1 MQSVAC
7 ILFDDRRYEFE
18 PENMDELKQIGEM
31 IYSNVQWIFSGIGV
45 AVISIL
51 GGKAAVKKVKRK
63 QKAKNQGVNISSDK
77 DINSEN
83 ILTQTAGENSKNL
96 NVMGDYHEGLSY
108 KDARQVAL
116 DVFKANS
123 SVYTEIAKKTI
134 DERVVNITDDIF
146 TMIYSELPDTVE
158 KLVEPAVQDTL
169 LKIQKEYAKND
180 DPALKERLIALLK
193 NRLKA
198 DEKDMET
205 IVLDEA
211 LEIVPKLTGI
221 QLNILS
227 LNLTVLRILHH
238 EVTNRDTFFHM
249 LTSKILLFYSNHM
262 SKTMEY
268 AHLQYLG
275 CTGILSEGSTYK
287 PIEEIFRNRY
297 AGLFSRGFSREE
309 FYEYMGIEIQEFQQL
324 ITTCQIDKEKYQFN
338 AMNENVLKY
347 SIAQSGKQEYEE
359 KLLQYYKEHIMEV
372 KEIKDDISS
381 HVQGFEEL
389 ADFWK
394 KTSEFKSMNLTSVG
408 IEIGLLN
415 YNLQT
420 GSKIQWKDFI

>member
-1 MQSVAC
+1 
-7 ILFDDRRYEFE
+7 
-18 PENMDELKQIGEM
+18 MDELKQIGEM

-96 NVMGDYHEGLSY
+96 NV
-108 KDARQVAL
+108 
-116 DVFKANS
+116 
-123 SVYTEIAKKTI
+123 
-134 DERVVNITDDIF
+134 
-146 TMIYSELPDTVE
+146 
-158 KLVEPAVQDTL
+158 
-169 LKIQKEYAKND
+169 
-180 DPALKERLIALLK
+180 
-193 NRLKA
+193 
-198 DEKDMET
+198 
-205 IVLDEA
+205 
-211 LEIVPKLTGI
+211 
-221 QLNILS
+221 
-227 LNLTVLRILHH
+227 
-238 EVTNRDTFFHM
+238 
-249 LTSKILLFYSNHM
+249 
-262 SKTMEY
+262 MEY

>member
-1 MQSVAC
+1 
-7 ILFDDRRYEFE
+7 
-18 PENMDELKQIGEM
+18 MDELKQIGEM

-324 ITTCQIDKEKYQFN
+324 ITTCQIDKEKFQFN

>member
-1 MQSVAC
+1 
-7 ILFDDRRYEFE
+7 
-18 PENMDELKQIGEM
+18 MDELKQIGEM

>member
-1 MQSVAC
+1 
-7 ILFDDRRYEFE
+7 
-18 PENMDELKQIGEM
+18 MDELKQIGEM

-51 GGKAAVKKVKRK
+51 GGKAAVKKVKSK

-96 NVMGDYHEGLSY
+96 NVMADYHEGLSY

-227 LNLTVLRILHH
+227 LHLTVLRILHH

-249 LTSKILLFYSNHM
+249 LTSKILLFYSNRM
-262 SKTMEY
+262 SKTIEY

>member
-1 MQSVAC
+1 
-7 ILFDDRRYEFE
+7 
-18 PENMDELKQIGEM
+18 MDELKQIGER

-51 GGKAAVKKVKRK
+51 GGKAAVKKVKSK

-227 LNLTVLRILHH
+227 LHLTVLRILHH

-249 LTSKILLFYSNHM
+249 LTSKILLFYSNRM
-262 SKTMEY
+262 SKTIEY

>member
-1 MQSVAC
+1 
-7 ILFDDRRYEFE
+7 
-18 PENMDELKQIGEM
+18 MDELKQIGEM

-287 PIEEIFRNRY
+287 PIEEIFRNQY

>member
-1 MQSVAC
+1 
-7 ILFDDRRYEFE
+7 
-18 PENMDELKQIGEM
+18 MDELKQIGEM

-227 LNLTVLRILHH
+227 LHLTVLRILHH

-249 LTSKILLFYSNHM
+249 LTSKILLFYSNRM
-262 SKTMEY
+262 SKTIEY

>member
-1 MQSVAC
+1 
-7 ILFDDRRYEFE
+7 
-18 PENMDELKQIGEM
+18 MDELKQIGEM

-51 GGKAAVKKVKRK
+51 GGKAAVKKVKSK

-227 LNLTVLRILHH
+227 LHLTVLRILHH

-249 LTSKILLFYSNHM
+249 LTSKILLFYSNRM
-262 SKTMEY
+262 SKTIEY

-389 ADFWK
+389 ADSWK

>member
-1 MQSVAC
+1 
-7 ILFDDRRYEFE
+7 
-18 PENMDELKQIGEM
+18 MDELKQIGEM

-51 GGKAAVKKVKRK
+51 GGKAAVKKVKSK

>member
-1 MQSVAC
+1 
-7 ILFDDRRYEFE
+7 
-18 PENMDELKQIGEM
+18 MDELKQIGEM

-275 CTGILSEGSTYK
+275 CIGILSEGRTYK

>member
-1 MQSVAC
+1 
-7 ILFDDRRYEFE
+7 
-18 PENMDELKQIGEM
+18 MDELKQIGEM

-193 NRLKA
+193 NRLKV

>member
-1 MQSVAC
+1 
-7 ILFDDRRYEFE
+7 
-18 PENMDELKQIGEM
+18 MDELKQIGEM

-275 CTGILSEGSTYK
+275 CIGILSEGSTYK

>member
-1 MQSVAC
+1 
-7 ILFDDRRYEFE
+7 
-18 PENMDELKQIGEM
+18 MDELKQIGEM

-389 ADFWK
+389 ADFWE

>member
-1 MQSVAC
+1 MKSGGEQH
-7 ILFDDRRYEFE
+7 R
-18 PENMDELKQIGEM
+18 MDKLKQIGEM

>member
-1 MQSVAC
+1 
-7 ILFDDRRYEFE
+7 
-18 PENMDELKQIGEM
+18 MDIDKIFSAIWEGKE
-31 IYSNVQWIFSGIGV
+31 WIFSGIGV

>member
-1 MQSVAC
+1 
-7 ILFDDRRYEFE
+7 
-18 PENMDELKQIGEM
+18 MDELKQIGEM

-238 EVTNRDTFFHM
+238 EVTNRDIFFHM

>member
-1 MQSVAC
+1 
-7 ILFDDRRYEFE
+7 
-18 PENMDELKQIGEM
+18 MDELKQIGEM

-51 GGKAAVKKVKRK
+51 GGKAAVKKVKSK

-96 NVMGDYHEGLSY
+96 NVMGDCHEGLSY

-227 LNLTVLRILHH
+227 LHLTVLRILHH

-249 LTSKILLFYSNHM
+249 LTSKILLFYSNRM
-262 SKTMEY
+262 SKTIEY

>member
-1 MQSVAC
+1 
-7 ILFDDRRYEFE
+7 
-18 PENMDELKQIGEM
+18 MDELKQIGEM

-51 GGKAAVKKVKRK
+51 GGKAAVKKVKSK

-77 DINSEN
+77 DNNSEN

-227 LNLTVLRILHH
+227 LHLTVLRILHH

-262 SKTMEY
+262 SKTIEY

-381 HVQGFEEL
+381 HVQGFEEV

-420 GSKIQWKDFI
+420 GSEIQWKDFI

>member
-1 MQSVAC
+1 
-7 ILFDDRRYEFE
+7 
-18 PENMDELKQIGEM
+18 MDELKQIGEM

-51 GGKAAVKKVKRK
+51 GGKAAVKKVKSK

-227 LNLTVLRILHH
+227 LHLTVLRILHH

-249 LTSKILLFYSNHM
+249 LTSKILLFYSNRM
-262 SKTMEY
+262 SKTIEY

-347 SIAQSGKQEYEE
+347 SISQSGKQEYEE

>member
-1 MQSVAC
+1 M
-7 ILFDDRRYEFE
+7 
-18 PENMDELKQIGEM
+18 
-31 IYSNVQWIFSGIGV
+31 
-45 AVISIL
+45 ISIL

>member
-1 MQSVAC
+1 
-7 ILFDDRRYEFE
+7 
-18 PENMDELKQIGEM
+18 MDELKQIGEM

-51 GGKAAVKKVKRK
+51 GGKAAVKKVKSK

-211 LEIVPKLTGI
+211 LEIVPKLSGI

-227 LNLTVLRILHH
+227 LHLTVLRILHH

-249 LTSKILLFYSNHM
+249 LTSKILLFYSNRM
-262 SKTMEY
+262 SKTIEY

>member
-1 MQSVAC
+1 
-7 ILFDDRRYEFE
+7 
-18 PENMDELKQIGEM
+18 MDELKQIGEM

-227 LNLTVLRILHH
+227 LHLTVLRILHH

-249 LTSKILLFYSNHM
+249 LTSKILLFYSNRM
-262 SKTMEY
+262 SKTIEY

-381 HVQGFEEL
+381 YVQGFEEL

>member
-1 MQSVAC
+1 
-7 ILFDDRRYEFE
+7 
-18 PENMDELKQIGEM
+18 MDELKQIGEM

-108 KDARQVAL
+108 KDARHVAL

>member
-1 MQSVAC
+1 MKSGGEQH
-7 ILFDDRRYEFE
+7 R
-18 PENMDELKQIGEM
+18 MDELKQIGEM
-31 IYSNVQWIFSGIGV
+31 IYSYVQWIFSGIGV

>member
-1 MQSVAC
+1 
-7 ILFDDRRYEFE
+7 
-18 PENMDELKQIGEM
+18 MDELKQIGEM

-51 GGKAAVKKVKRK
+51 GGKAAVKKVKSK

-227 LNLTVLRILHH
+227 LHLTVLRILHH
-238 EVTNRDTFFHM
+238 EVANRDTFFHM
-249 LTSKILLFYSNHM
+249 LTSKILLFYSNRM
-262 SKTMEY
+262 SKTIEY

-381 HVQGFEEL
+381 RVQGFEEL

>member
-1 MQSVAC
+1 
-7 ILFDDRRYEFE
+7 
-18 PENMDELKQIGEM
+18 MDELKQIGEM

-324 ITTCQIDKEKYQFN
+324 ITTCQIDKEKHQFN

>member
-1 MQSVAC
+1 MKSGGEQH
-7 ILFDDRRYEFE
+7 R
-18 PENMDELKQIGEM
+18 MDELKQIGEM

-51 GGKAAVKKVKRK
+51 GGKAAVKKVKSK

-227 LNLTVLRILHH
+227 LHLTVLRILHH

-249 LTSKILLFYSNHM
+249 LTSKILLFYSNRM
-262 SKTMEY
+262 SKTIEY

>member
-1 MQSVAC
+1 
-7 ILFDDRRYEFE
+7 
-18 PENMDELKQIGEM
+18 MDELKQIGEM

-51 GGKAAVKKVKRK
+51 GGKAAVKKVKSK

-169 LKIQKEYAKND
+169 LKIQKEYAKNN

-227 LNLTVLRILHH
+227 LHLTVLRILHH

-249 LTSKILLFYSNHM
+249 LTSKILLFYSNRM
-262 SKTMEY
+262 SKTIEY

-381 HVQGFEEL
+381 HVQGFEEV

>member
-1 MQSVAC
+1 
-7 ILFDDRRYEFE
+7 
-18 PENMDELKQIGEM
+18 MDELKQIGEM

-51 GGKAAVKKVKRK
+51 GGKAAVKKVKSK

-227 LNLTVLRILHH
+227 LHLTVLRILHH
-238 EVTNRDTFFHM
+238 EVTNSDTFFHM
-249 LTSKILLFYSNHM
+249 LTSKILLFYSNRM
-262 SKTMEY
+262 SKTIEY

>member
-1 MQSVAC
+1 
-7 ILFDDRRYEFE
+7 
-18 PENMDELKQIGEM
+18 MDELKQIGEM

-51 GGKAAVKKVKRK
+51 GGKAAVKKVKSK

-249 LTSKILLFYSNHM
+249 LTSKILLFYSNRM
-262 SKTMEY
+262 SKTIEY

>member
-1 MQSVAC
+1 
-7 ILFDDRRYEFE
+7 
-18 PENMDELKQIGEM
+18 MDELKQIGEM

-51 GGKAAVKKVKRK
+51 GGKAAVKKVKSK

-227 LNLTVLRILHH
+227 LHLTVLRILHH

-262 SKTMEY
+262 SKTIEY

>member
-1 MQSVAC
+1 
-7 ILFDDRRYEFE
+7 
-18 PENMDELKQIGEM
+18 MDELKQIGEM

-63 QKAKNQGVNISSDK
+63 QKAKNQGVNISSYK

>member
-1 MQSVAC
+1 
-7 ILFDDRRYEFE
+7 
-18 PENMDELKQIGEM
+18 MDELKQIGEM

-146 TMIYSELPDTVE
+146 TMIYCELPDTVE

>member
-1 MQSVAC
+1 
-7 ILFDDRRYEFE
+7 
-18 PENMDELKQIGEM
+18 MDELKQIGEM

-211 LEIVPKLTGI
+211 LEIVPNLTGI

>member
-1 MQSVAC
+1 
-7 ILFDDRRYEFE
+7 
-18 PENMDELKQIGEM
+18 MDELKQIGEM

-227 LNLTVLRILHH
+227 LHLTVLRILHH

>member
-1 MQSVAC
+1 
-7 ILFDDRRYEFE
+7 
-18 PENMDELKQIGEM
+18 
-31 IYSNVQWIFSGIGV
+31 
-45 AVISIL
+45 
-51 GGKAAVKKVKRK
+51 
-63 QKAKNQGVNISSDK
+63 
-77 DINSEN
+77 
-83 ILTQTAGENSKNL
+83 
-96 NVMGDYHEGLSY
+96 
-108 KDARQVAL
+108 
-116 DVFKANS
+116 
-123 SVYTEIAKKTI
+123 
-134 DERVVNITDDIF
+134 
-146 TMIYSELPDTVE
+146 
-158 KLVEPAVQDTL
+158 
-169 LKIQKEYAKND
+169 
-180 DPALKERLIALLK
+180 
-193 NRLKA
+193 
-198 DEKDMET
+198 
-205 IVLDEA
+205 
-211 LEIVPKLTGI
+211 
-221 QLNILS
+221 
-227 LNLTVLRILHH
+227 
-238 EVTNRDTFFHM
+238 
-249 LTSKILLFYSNHM
+249 M
-262 SKTMEY
+262 SKTIEY

-372 KEIKDDISS
+372 KEITDDISS
-381 HVQGFEEL
+381 HVQGFEEV

>member
-1 MQSVAC
+1 
-7 ILFDDRRYEFE
+7 
-18 PENMDELKQIGEM
+18 MDELKQIGEM

-51 GGKAAVKKVKRK
+51 GGKAAVKKVKSK

-227 LNLTVLRILHH
+227 LHLTVLRILHH

-249 LTSKILLFYSNHM
+249 LTSKILLFYSNRM
-262 SKTMEY
+262 SKTIEY

-394 KTSEFKSMNLTSVG
+394 KTSEFKAMNLTSVG

>member
-1 MQSVAC
+1 
-7 ILFDDRRYEFE
+7 
-18 PENMDELKQIGEM
+18 MDELKQIGEM

-51 GGKAAVKKVKRK
+51 GGKAAVKKVKSK
-63 QKAKNQGVNISSDK
+63 QKAKNLGVNISSDK

-96 NVMGDYHEGLSY
+96 NVMGDYHDGLSY

-227 LNLTVLRILHH
+227 LHLTVLRILHH

-262 SKTMEY
+262 SKTIEY

-381 HVQGFEEL
+381 HVQGFEEV